1 MKEARKEAFEEG
13 SGDLQP
19 KEMTGADVDELV
31 AALKDC
37 PEDTSFGHYCATAMR
52 VAPEYSASVV
62 VMALVYSYGY
72 ADYAEFKSKITFA
85 ALKQMIHQMVEKNAD
100 FFANL
105 RPVTE
110 NWKEDAPALV
120 TGSEAGQAAFVS

>member
-1 MKEARKEAFEEG
+1 MSEE
-13 SGDLQP
+13 LQP

-72 ADYAEFKSKITFA
+72 ADYAEFKGKVTFA
-85 ALKQMIHQMVEKNAD
+85 ALKQMIPQMVEKNAD

-105 RPVTE
+105 QPVKMNGTE
-110 NWKEDAPALV
+110 EASPSK
-120 TGSEAGQAAFVS
+120 TGEEAGQAASAS